1 MLTLK
6 LRIPKLPIP
15 CRMAADDER
24 DISKAAAEQVRGAV
38 MRHFLTLGGRQYWG
52 QAAAKTVTEARGREV
67 FVNICQRGVALRYR
81 GGVVL
86 PGKGAS
92 SVTGAPTKLLSIPA
106 SESVNNAPGW
116 YKPLVFIPVK
126 KGHLRGL
133 LFPGEAGVAKRSG
146 KKRKKGSAMVR
157 TKEGA
162 PPYFR
167 LVDRTIHQAN
177 PQALP
182 SMAEMQDAA
191 AKGARM
197 LIKHKKLK

>member
-6 LRIPKLPIP
+6 LSIPKLPIP
-15 CRMAADDER
+15 CRMEADDER
-24 DISKAAAEQVRGAV
+24 DISRCAAEEVRGAV

-52 QAAAKTVTEARGREV
+52 QAAAKTVTEDQGGEV
-67 FVNICQRGVALRYR
+67 VVNICQSGVALHYR

-92 SVTGAPTKLLSIPA
+92 SATGAPTKLLSIPA
-106 SESVNNAPGW
+106 SEGIKNAPGW
-116 YKPLVFIPVK
+116 YKPLVFISVK

-133 LFPGEAGVAKRSG
+133 LFPGEAGIAKRSG
-146 KKRKKGSAMVR
+146 RKHKKGSAMVR
-157 TKEGA
+157 AKEGA

-167 LVDRTIHQAN
+167 LVDRTIHQ
-177 PQALP
+177 PHPHVLP

-191 AKGARM
+191 AKGAQM
-197 LIKHKKLK
+197 LIKRKKLK